1 MKNVTI
7 ALDDEIH
14 RRARIRAAEM
24 GTSLSALVRDYL
36 SGLGAETGP
45 GGPSAELREMPLP
58 FASQSPV
65 PVAGPAGPPSLKGP
79 EGQPYCVN
87 GKWVWTK
94 DGKPRQPGAL
104 RGKIAMADDFD
115 TWPDGFIDAIY
126 GENTEAANNWWKP
139 FATPPK
145 KPDAK

>member
-7 ALDDEIH
+7 ALDDEAH

-36 SGLGAETGP
+36 SGLGSETGP
-45 GGPSAELREMPLP
+45 AGPSAELREMPLSFTVQP
-58 FASQSPV
+58 PV
-65 PVAGPAGPPSLKGP
+65 PTAAPAGPPSLIGP
-79 EGQPYCVN
+79 AGQPYCVN

-104 RGKIAMADDFD
+104 RGKLWVADDFD
-115 TWPDGFIDAIY
+115 QTPEWLVDAFYGIGSNEPWP
-126 GENTEAANNWWKP
+126 KP
-139 FATPPK
+139 E
-145 KPDAK
+145 